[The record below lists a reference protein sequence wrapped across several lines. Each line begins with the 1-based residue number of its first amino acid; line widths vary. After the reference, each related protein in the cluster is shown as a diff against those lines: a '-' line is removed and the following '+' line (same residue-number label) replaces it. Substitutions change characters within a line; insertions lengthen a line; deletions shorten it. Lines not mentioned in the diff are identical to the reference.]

1 MRGRRMCTAR
11 GVLDHAFFF
20 GVAVEADD
28 RAQPAR
34 HRRRAVPRSFGSRE
48 AFDVDATNLEQA
60 VLMPPAP
67 RGELAQVQ
75 RVGVAGIA
83 AVAGEE
89 PERVVCSTLLITG
102 RYRSTAVVVVDM
114 VRDLPVIVAGSPDT
128 SMPIGRASRRVPPTF
143 GRDIRARRLT
153 GRKLGQVR
161 RFPVELCS
169 VKMDTQLEFELVTN
183 RNPVACD
190 RRYRGL
196 HASRSR
202 HSVTDER
209 GQVHAHR

>member
-143 GRDIRARRLT
+143 GRDIRARRLRPQSWPSASVP
-153 GRKLGQVR
+153 GGAVLSQAGHAARVR
-161 RFPVELCS
+161 ARDESESCCLRSS
-169 VKMDTQLEFELVTN
+169 VS
-183 RNPVACD
+183 R
-190 RRYRGL
+190 
-196 HASRSR
+196 ASRFAKSTLR
-202 HSVTDER
+202 HR
-209 GQVHAHR
+209 

>member
-34 HRRRAVPRSFGSRE
+34 HRRRAVPRSFSSRE

-114 VRDLPVIVAGSPDT
+114 VRDLPVIVAGSPT
-128 SMPIGRASRRVPPTF
+128 RRCRSGAPRAVFHRRSVVTF
-143 GRDIRARRLT
+143 GRAGS
-153 GRKLGQVR
+153 GRNLGQVR

-169 VKMDTQLEFELVTN
+169 VKLDTQLEFELATN